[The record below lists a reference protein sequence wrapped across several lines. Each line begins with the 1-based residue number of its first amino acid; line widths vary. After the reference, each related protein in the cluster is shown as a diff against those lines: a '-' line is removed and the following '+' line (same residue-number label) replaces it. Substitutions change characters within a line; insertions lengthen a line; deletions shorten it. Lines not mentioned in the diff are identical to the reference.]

1 MHHINASVQ
10 DSLLELTGPSRA
22 ILLWDE
28 PVFELDLKAK
38 GKAGSSS
45 SEDDKILCLDFFGYN
60 NICYKGSLSYAKT
73 EVVSSKH
80 STVEVRF
87 AHLKRSVEA
96 TITARIS
103 KGSGNFSARLTAC
116 NTSIGE
122 DVVLLDTRGQEV
134 PVGEDG
140 EVRLQRRVVVVEERA
155 QLILGIKA
163 EQIAGDTAETAESSS
178 KLEKK
183 FGFYAKS
190 ALRNERYFHV
200 GSSSLHILV
209 AWSLLPYTILSLFQ
223 IIRHF
228 NNLEESKFLYL
239 IKFI

>member
-1 MHHINASVQ
+1 MQ

-28 PVFELDLKAK
+28 PVFEIDLKVK
-38 GKAGSSS
+38 DKGSSS

-60 NICYKGSLSYAKT
+60 NICYRGTLSYIRTK
-73 EVVSSKH
+73 VVSSKH
-80 STVEVRF
+80 STLEVRF
-87 AHLKRSVEA
+87 AHLKCSVEA

-140 EVRLQRRVVVVEERA
+140 EVRLQRRIVVVEERA